1 MVRCPTVERQ
11 SYFEFDEAPAWESE
25 GERMTALRLWELA
38 HQYATVN
45 LMRQSNVSN
54 QITTVKRVGYISSL
68 FSSVLYLILL

>member
-1 MVRCPTVERQ
+1 
-11 SYFEFDEAPAWESE
+11 
-25 GERMTALRLWELA
+25 MTALRLWELA